1 MESVYLWSHL
11 GTCLHA
17 NPWVVRRNLEE
28 EGDRMLSAIA
38 MVSKIMAKKN
48 ERKIINI
55 NV

>member
-1 MESVYLWSHL
+1 MWSHL

-38 MVSKIMAKKN
+38 VVSKITAKNK
-48 ERKIINI
+48 RKIIFNI

>member
-1 MESVYLWSHL
+1 MWSHL
-11 GTCLHA
+11 GTRLHA

-38 MVSKIMAKKN
+38 VVSKITAKKN
-48 ERKIINI
+48 QRKIIFNI